1 MTSQQI
7 YDTIIIGAGPAG
19 MAAAIYAAR
28 AELSF
33 CLIDRSYA
41 PGGQVLSTGTPQE
54 VAKSRKGYTPKYI
67 REELK

>member
-1 MTSQQI
+1 MENIKI

-41 PGGQVLSTGTPQE
+41 PGGQVLSTTVRRRALRRLQK
-54 VAKSRKGYTPKYI
+54 ALR
-67 REELK
+67 

>member
-1 MTSQQI
+1 MSELKI
-7 YDTIIIGAGPAG
+7 YDTVIIGAGPAG

-41 PGGQVLSTGTPQE
+41 PGGSIATSSDAL
-54 VAKSRKGYTPKYI
+54 
-67 REELK
+67 L